1 MEITQ
6 EVVNK
11 ILDTMPDA
19 DKVMDII
26 TEENGAQ
33 QLNMLPFL
41 TRYGNAVQAYLN
53 SNKEGE

>member
-33 QLNMLPFL
+33 QFNMLPFL
-41 TRYGNAVQAYLN
+41 MSYSNAVQAYLN